1 MIALDFE
8 VKTYDVDFAG
18 VVSNLVYLRWLEDM
32 RMALLGS
39 VIPLGDLVSRQLFPT
54 LVQTTINYRAPLRLP
69 DHAQGVMRLV
79 SVGTTS
85 VTLEATFTS
94 RRTGL
99 VVADAR
105 QVGLILDGQSGKP
118 IPVPAELRGLLAE

>member
-8 VKTYDVDFAG
+8 VKTYDIDFAG

-32 RMALLGS
+32 RMAFLGS
-39 VIPLGDLVSRQLFPT
+39 IIPLGDLVSRQHFPT
-54 LVQTTINYRAPLRLP
+54 LVQTTINYRAPLRFP
-69 DHAQGVMRLV
+69 DHAQGAMRLV
-79 SVGTTS
+79 SVGSTS

-99 VVADAR
+99 VVADTR
-105 QVGLILDGQSGKP
+105 QVGLILDGQTGKP
-118 IPVPAELRGLLAE
+118 IPVPAEIRGRLAE